1 MQTKYSPYF
10 GDLHS
15 HNSVGLA
22 QGSLERSFDIAREH
36 LDFHAFMG
44 HSQWHDMP
52 RMPQDKQ
59 KKWADGFAVHTERW
73 PEVMEMNRETYE
85 PGKFV
90 TFNGYE
96 WHSSDCGDYCIIFP
110 GDEAELFFVDSVEEL
125 AEKGRR
131 YGAILCPH
139 HAAYAKFWRGIVWD
153 RMPSYACPI
162 AETFSE
168 HGNCFDDRGLEP
180 MIRHSLGGRATKG
193 TVLWALLHGHRFG
206 LVGGT
211 DDHFACPGA
220 WGEGLACVWATE
232 LTRNGIWEAL
242 LARRTYAV
250 TGDRIILQ
258 YTLNDAPMGSAV
270 PFDTTREL
278 RVRVE
283 GMDELDSIEV
293 LKNGRVVHTERVAT
307 VLPGDKFAGGRCKL
321 RIRWGWGP
329 WAALN
334 MARTCDWR
342 GTLHV
347 SHDALV
353 KATPIIQSGPLDD
366 TRRDGFRNVTSRG
379 LAFSSFTSRH
389 QAYNED
395 PTKGVILELKGPPGT
410 TVRMELTEPYE
421 QLYEHTLGDL
431 AESSSSHFVG
441 QFAEESVLFHRIVVP
456 ESYGCEFTW
465 VDEDYHYASDDF
477 YIIRVKQMNGQMA
490 WSSPVWVN
498 PRA

>member
-1 MQTKYSPYF
+1 METKYGVYF

-59 KKWADGFAVHTERW
+59 KKWADGFAVHTARW

-125 AEKGRR
+125 AEKGRG

-180 MIRHSLGGRATKG
+180 MIRHSLGGRPTKG

-211 DDHFACPGA
+211 FNV
-220 WGEGLACVWATE
+220 L
-232 LTRNGIWEAL
+232 IFL
-242 LARRTYAV
+242 L
-250 TGDRIILQ
+250 L
-258 YTLNDAPMGSAV
+258 
-270 PFDTTREL
+270 
-278 RVRVE
+278 
-283 GMDELDSIEV
+283 
-293 LKNGRVVHTERVAT
+293 
-307 VLPGDKFAGGRCKL
+307 LPGHHQGLVIGQIHGGESQQDNDDGKHQYHRQCH
-321 RIRWGWGP
+321 
-329 WAALN
+329 AALIFQVLVHGFPPSKK
-334 MARTCDWR
+334 M
-342 GTLHV
+342 TLFILGYSQCFADVASV
-347 SHDALV
+347 SR
-353 KATPIIQSGPLDD
+353 P
-366 TRRDGFRNVTSRG
+366 
-379 LAFSSFTSRH
+379 
-389 QAYNED
+389 
-395 PTKGVILELKGPPGT
+395 
-410 TVRMELTEPYE
+410 
-421 QLYEHTLGDL
+421 
-431 AESSSSHFVG
+431 
-441 QFAEESVLFHRIVVP
+441 RIDF
-456 ESYGCEFTW
+456 C
-465 VDEDYHYASDDF
+465 ASL
-477 YIIRVKQMNGQMA
+477 
-490 WSSPVWVN
+490 
-498 PRA
+498 